1 MSGATACQKCSAGQ
15 YAATQALLTCSP
27 CPVGRFAGSPGLFDV
42 QCFLLVQIMLQ
53 RLFHHLHSSFLIVR
67 ISRRSDG
74 LPELWSLV
82 ECKYVGTFQ
91 PLTGSICQSCL
102 VHLCI
107 SQFYSGRQRG
117 GFQILFSFQYVAST
131 PAPGMLAVELAC
143 MHLSLGS
150 ELCRFRCCA
159 AK

>member
-1 MSGATACQKCSAGQ
+1 MFS
-15 YAATQALLTCSP
+15 TCSNY
-27 CPVGRFAGSPGLFDV
+27 CCNVYSYHF
-42 QCFLLVQIMLQ
+42 
-53 RLFHHLHSSFLIVR
+53 HSSFFIVR

-91 PLTGSICQSCL
+91 PLTGSICQPCL
-102 VHLCI
+102 VNLCI

-150 ELCRFRCCA
+150 ELWWCCKVMAIEFDSVSDA
-159 AK
+159 A